1 MTQTYTELQSHIDQ
15 LWKIIEQQEKQI
27 QELKKDNQKVCSER
41 DELQAKLRSI
51 TSKGVIAESAASQ
64 IEKSVEV
71 NPVDN
76 DNNSSA
82 ISKQNGIDQVNP
94 ILPTRS
100 PYRSSNT
107 NDTDLNTSKDINNNS
122 STKLPAIGTSTLD
135 TSAASLSISQGPVS
149 PIIIEHD
156 AKFKS
161 STLPSQTRDSRIV
174 NRKQHNSM
182 VFPSSIIIPTNNKKE
197 DAYSTSH
204 SLDHSSLRRS
214 ESNAIQEH
222 SADLLTQQS
231 SNELNSISD
240 VTVKVVGSVLKSN
253 EKGKDVVAFI
263 LSVGKHQNNRYEEL
277 WRVEKLYSDF
287 LDLDLK
293 LKTQMNRS
301 GVYKMT
307 RLPEKQLFATRS
319 PNKLDQRR
327 IALEK
332 YLQNAITLPMD
343 DIGNL
348 CEFLSTDV
356 VEQPSYTNEGKKE
369 GYLIKRGK
377 NFGGWKTR
385 YFVIKKKRLDYYE
398 VKDGSKLGSILLDG
412 AQIGRQNPTD
422 SMDEHE
428 NVYRHAFLI
437 VEPKKTTLGN
447 FTKHILCASN
457 DSERDEWITALVEVI
472 HHKIEK
478 DSTQTSRK
486 KSSDKRK
493 PSKGEI
499 RTVAATPISQL
510 RINPIHAIDMEKL
523 TSVPAVSNNNNNTKD
538 DHSTTTGSNL
548 AESLPLEMYDIT
560 NASNTSWL
568 DSPIPTSQLDR
579 RESDDSVTNEQQQQQ
594 QIDKKNKS
602 KAANRMTL
610 LGKKIFGN
618 QQRPST
624 NQAEGNLVN
633 NSMSNGRPS
642 SPIPN
647 YSNTSYH
654 PLAVVTQ
661 EQQQQ
666 QQQRTGTQ
674 KSLRHILSRSPQNDN
689 LDHIPTPTNHPSM
702 PKQVFGVSLE
712 EAVRVSRISENYHLP
727 AIVFRCIEYLD
738 AKNAVLE
745 EGLYRLSGSNVV
757 LQNLKKKFNQDGDI
771 PLLNNKEEYDVHAI
785 AGLLKMWLRELP
797 ISVLT
802 RELRPEFIKV
812 IDRKDRINELGRLVS
827 LLPLENYTLLR
838 ILIAHLI
845 SVVKHSDTNRMTVR
859 NISIVFSPTLGL
871 PGTIFNLFLSEFEYI
886 FWTTDDGNATPR
898 KMSQTNDSINLDEK
912 EESSQQA
919 RKFTVNDEHGR
930 SNRNSIIYMHGAPTA
945 IVNLEKLTDGKGMSC
960 N

>member
-1 MTQTYTELQSHIDQ
+1 
-15 LWKIIEQQEKQI
+15 
-27 QELKKDNQKVCSER
+27 
-41 DELQAKLRSI
+41 
-51 TSKGVIAESAASQ
+51 
-64 IEKSVEV
+64 
-71 NPVDN
+71 
-76 DNNSSA
+76 
-82 ISKQNGIDQVNP
+82 
-94 ILPTRS
+94 
-100 PYRSSNT
+100 
-107 NDTDLNTSKDINNNS
+107 
-122 STKLPAIGTSTLD
+122 
-135 TSAASLSISQGPVS
+135 
-149 PIIIEHD
+149 
-156 AKFKS
+156 
-161 STLPSQTRDSRIV
+161 
-174 NRKQHNSM
+174 
-182 VFPSSIIIPTNNKKE
+182 
-197 DAYSTSH
+197 
-204 SLDHSSLRRS
+204 
-214 ESNAIQEH
+214 
-222 SADLLTQQS
+222 
-231 SNELNSISD
+231 
-240 VTVKVVGSVLKSN
+240 
-253 EKGKDVVAFI
+253 
-263 LSVGKHQNNRYEEL
+263 
-277 WRVEKLYSDF
+277 
-287 LDLDLK
+287 
-293 LKTQMNRS
+293 MNRS
-301 GVYKMT
+301 GVCKMT

-412 AQIGRQNPTD
+412 AQIGRQNPAD

-437 VEPKKTTLGN
+437 VEAKKTTLGN

-478 DSTQTSRK
+478 DSTQTPSPSISSMRNTSSSNTSLPSEKQRK

-510 RINPIHAIDMEKL
+510 RINPIHAVDMEKL
-523 TSVPAVSNNNNNTKD
+523 TSVPTVSNNNNNTKG
-538 DHSTTTGSNL
+538 DHSTVTSSTL
-548 AESLPLEMYDIT
+548 TESLPLEISDNSSSIRSNSLSLASPQSVTSVESPLTPNQHYQFNNFGNPADKITAAPSIQQQLDLNSSTDDIT
-560 NASNTSWL
+560 NTSNMSWL

-579 RESDDSVTNEQQQQQ
+579 RESDDSVSNEQQQQQ

-618 QQRPST
+618 QQRSST
-624 NQAEGNLVN
+624 NQTESNLVN
-633 NSMSNGRPS
+633 NGMNNGRPS

-647 YSNTSYH
+647 YPNTSYH
-654 PLAVVTQ
+654 PLAVITQ
-661 EQQQQ
+661 E

-689 LDHIPTPTNHPSM
+689 LDHIPTPTNHPLT

-812 IDRKDRINELGRLVS
+812 IDLLDRKDRINELGRLVS

-845 SVVKHSDTNRMTVR
+845 SVVKHSDTNKMTVR

-886 FWTTDDGNATPR
+886 FWTTDDGSATPR

-912 EESSQQA
+912 EESTHQNDSPIDSEDHLESHSSKQNATSNNDEAQSSLLNQQKNNNSNELSQPISSVVVPRRLA

-945 IVNLEKLTDGKGMSC
+945 IVNLEKLTDGKGQRVTEDEEEIEEFTMGIVTEDE
-960 N
+960 NLE